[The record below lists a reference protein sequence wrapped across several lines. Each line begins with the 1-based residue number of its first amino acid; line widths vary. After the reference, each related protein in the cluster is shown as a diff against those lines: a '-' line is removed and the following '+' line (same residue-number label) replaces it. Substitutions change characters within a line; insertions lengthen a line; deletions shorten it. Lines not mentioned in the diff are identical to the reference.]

1 MIMNSTVKT
10 LTPEQFDSHIL
21 RTQPEAHI
29 PFTDSN
35 SGNESVILTIRTI
48 GGAIDGLL
56 EVEAW
61 MKGENSYMLV
71 TQVSS
76 NG

>member
-1 MIMNSTVKT
+1 MNSTIKT
-10 LTPEQFDSHIL
+10 LTTEQFDSRIL
-21 RTQPEAHI
+21 RTQPEARI
-29 PFTDSN
+29 PFTDPN
-35 SGNESVILTIRTI
+35 SGNESVILTIRTTS
-48 GGAIDGLL
+48 GAMDGLL

>member
-1 MIMNSTVKT
+1 MNSTIKA
-10 LTPEQFDSHIL
+10 LTTEQSDSRIL
-21 RTQPEAHI
+21 RTQSEARI

-35 SGNESVILTIRTI
+35 SGNESVILTIRTA
-48 GGAIDGLL
+48 GGAMDGLL

-71 TQVSS
+71 TEVSS